1 MTQEMLASYKG
12 FTHIMLGAVGTRSEG
27 PIYYLQT
34 LSKDGK
40 SKDYVLVYEERDPWE
55 KDYYLEFYNHK
66 MVEVS
71 GELIKEDIIKVN
83 EIKETCA
90 SYLSKENA

>member
-1 MTQEMLASYKG
+1 MLASYKG

-40 SKDYVLVYEERDPWE
+40 SKDYELVYEERGPWE

-66 MVEVS
+66 MVKVS
-71 GELIKEDIIKVN
+71 GELIKENIIKVN
-83 EIKETCA
+83 EITETCA
-90 SYLSKENA
+90 LHLSKENA

>member
-1 MTQEMLASYKG
+1 MVKDVLAWQKSGALKG
-12 FTHIMLGAVGTRSEG
+12 CRKQWKSEG

-66 MVEVS
+66 MVKVS
-71 GELIKEDIIKVN
+71 GELIKENIIKVN
-83 EIKETCA
+83 EIEETCA
-90 SYLSKENA
+90 PHLSKENA